1 MELEVLVKKIIQCA
15 YNVRLQLS
23 AGFLESVYQK
33 ALLIELKK
41 NGIVAE
47 T

>member
-23 AGFLESVYQK
+23 AGFLLFLC
-33 ALLIELKK
+33 LLI
-41 NGIVAE
+41 NQSN
-47 T
+47 